1 MRRWSVRIR
10 QRAPH
15 SITNMSK
22 DLTKSVIDRL
32 MNLKE
37 FTVKI
42 PVEKGWL
49 PNGVV
54 PFDIRIKN
62 NIATVTLPALTSTEA
77 RERVLDYFRACGHEE
92 D

>member
-1 MRRWSVRIR
+1 
-10 QRAPH
+10 
-15 SITNMSK
+15 MSR

-32 MNLKE
+32 MNLRE
-37 FTVKI
+37 FTVKV
-42 PVEKGWL
+42 PVEAGWL

-54 PFDIRIKN
+54 PFDIKIKN

-77 RERVLDYFRACGHEE
+77 RERVLDYFRQCGHEE